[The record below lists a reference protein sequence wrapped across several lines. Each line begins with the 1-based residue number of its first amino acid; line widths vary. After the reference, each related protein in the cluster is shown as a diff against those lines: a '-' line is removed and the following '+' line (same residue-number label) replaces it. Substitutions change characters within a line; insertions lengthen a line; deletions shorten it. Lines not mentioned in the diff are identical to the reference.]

1 MENKNFSKRY
11 LIVNE
16 IFNAIT
22 HGIGFGLSI
31 AGLVILLVKGAKLG
45 SAIHVVSYAIYGS
58 AMILLF
64 LFSTLF
70 HSLIFT
76 KARKVFQV
84 IRFFY

>member
-1 MENKNFSKRY
+1 MEQASFSKKY

-22 HGIGFGLSI
+22 HGIGTGLSI
-31 AGLVILLVKGAKLG
+31 AGLVLLIIKGAQMQ
-45 SAIHVVSYAIYGS
+45 SAIHVVSYTIFGS
-58 AMILLF
+58 SMILLF

-76 KARKVFQV
+76 RAKTVF
-84 IRFFY
+84 F

>member
-45 SAIHVVSYAIYGS
+45 SAIHIVSYAIYGS
-58 AMILLF
+58 TIVSYAIYG
-64 LFSTLF
+64 ST
-70 HSLIFT
+70 
-76 KARKVFQV
+76 
-84 IRFFY
+84 

>member
-58 AMILLF
+58 TMILLGS
-64 LFSTLF
+64 LTL
-70 HSLIFT
+70 
-76 KARKVFQV
+76 V
-84 IRFFY
+84 ISKMVPKR